1 MHKLNIV
8 FFQSPDADLMVRP
21 AEVRR
26 LESKGQNRNELHESE
41 SWSKACCVSVN
52 EHHEDTAAAWSWSF
66 GWRCFLVIEMGSDIF
81 YSIAGQKRAGALEAF
96 CTQILVLPLSRF
108 INTAKL

>member
-1 MHKLNIV
+1 MKLIPCIHYLLHKLNIV

-41 SWSKACCVSVN
+41 SWSKACCVSV
-52 EHHEDTAAAWSWSF
+52 D
-66 GWRCFLVIEMGSDIF
+66 L
-81 YSIAGQKRAGALEAF
+81 SITR
-96 CTQILVLPLSRF
+96 TQQLHGPGHLGVS
-108 INTAKL
+108 AS